1 MNLDKHITN
10 YFLILFSI
18 IPLTIIIGSS
28 ASTLNILLIDISFL
42 VYIFYKKDFFFL
54 KSKPIIYLFIL
65 YLYLI
70 FNSLIS
76 YSFNE
81 SYLRNFG
88 FIRIIILFAAFN
100 YFFLNKNFF
109 KTVFYVWSLTIFI
122 VLVDV
127 YIESITGKNILGN
140 NGFDITGSPRIVS
153 FFKNE
158 PVVGSYFNAFFL
170 ILIPFLF
177 YELKKWRL
185 FLTFFTT
192 ILFIVAIIITGER
205 SSSIKAFL
213 AFLVFLAL
221 MDFVDS
227 KKKIILILSIILLTA
242 AIISNSQYLKNR
254 FFNQIKHALTMHT
267 IYFDLYQ
274 SGYEVF
280 KNNAIF
286 GTGNK
291 NYRIVSCQKIDK
303 KKIVTQKY
311 LCNTHPHQIYL
322 EFLSEHGIF
331 GTLLTFF
338 IFFKLFF
345 SKIIFTIRKLNY
357 IKLGS
362 LLYLCFTFMPIL
374 PSGAFFGNFL
384 ITIFA
389 INLSIFYAS
398 DIDSNIFRYRFDNQ
412 IKKKGPLAQ

>member
-28 ASTLNILLIDISFL
+28 ASILNILLIDISFL
-42 VYIFYKKDFFFL
+42 VYIFYKKDFLFL

-109 KTVFYVWSLTIFI
+109 KTVFYVWGLIIFI

-127 YIESITGKNILGN
+127 YIEAIIGKNILGY
-140 NGFDITGSPRIVS
+140 NGFEIIGSRRIVS
-153 FFKNE
+153 FFKDE
-158 PVVGSYFNAFFL
+158 PIAGSYLNAFFL

-185 FLTFFTT
+185 FLTLFAFFLYT
-192 ILFIVAIIITGER
+192 LAIILTGER
-205 SSSIKAFL
+205 SNSIKAFL
-213 AFLVFLAL
+213 GLIFFLAF
-221 MDFVDS
+221 MDSADS
-227 KKKIILILSIILLTA
+227 KKKIILVLSIIIVT
-242 AIISNSQYLKNR
+242 IISILNSHYLKNR
-254 FFNQIKHALTMHT
+254 FFNQINYALTKNT

-311 LCNTHPHQIYL
+311 FCNTHPHQIYL

-412 IKKKGPLAQ
+412 IKKKGR

>member
-28 ASTLNILLIDISFL
+28 ASILNILLIDISFL

-81 SYLRNFG
+81 GFLRNFG

-109 KTVFYVWSLTIFI
+109 KTVFYFWSLTIFF

-127 YIESITGKNILGN
+127 YIEGITGKNILGY
-140 NGFDITGSPRIVS
+140 NGFDIIGSRRIVS
-153 FFKNE
+153 FFKDE
-158 PVVGSYFNAFFL
+158 PIVGSYLNAFFL
-170 ILIPFLF
+170 ILISFLF
-177 YELKKWRL
+177 YEQKKWRL
-185 FLTFFTT
+185 FLTFFAT
-192 ILFIVAIIITGER
+192 ILFILAIIITGER
-205 SSSIKAFL
+205 SSSIKAFF
-213 AFLVFLAL
+213 AFLVFLAFI
-221 MDFVDS
+221 DFVDS
-227 KKKIILILSIILLTA
+227 KKKIILILSIIIVATA
-242 AIISNSQYLKNR
+242 AISNSEYLKNR
-254 FFNQIKHALTMHT
+254 FFNQINHSLTKHT
-267 IYFDLYQ
+267 IYFDLYR

-345 SKIIFTIRKLNY
+345 SKIIFTIRKSNN

-362 LLYLCFTFMPIL
+362 LLYLCFTFIPIL
-374 PSGAFFGNFL
+374 PSGAFFSNFL
-384 ITIFA
+384 ITVFA

-398 DIDSNIFRYRFDNQ
+398 DIDSNIFRYKFDNQ
-412 IKKKGPLAQ
+412 IKKRGR